1 MAPDLP
7 LAQQA
12 VTVALNLALAVA
24 VGAGAC
30 ALWAARGASWWAAVQ
45 GNRARRVSLAALAI
59 AMLADAGVLWL
70 QAAAMAEV
78 PVSQAGAA
86 AWSMLT
92 ATHFGLAWS
101 IGIGALVF
109 SAAAMALSMQ
119 VPRSSWPV
127 FLTLPGLA
135 VFLYTRSMVSHA
147 ASDGDFGVAL
157 LADWL
162 HLILACL
169 WVGSVLVAGFLVL
182 AAPPAGSV
190 EDRKDCARYVASL
203 SMSATFSLAGIFA
216 SGLFSAWRNLGSAG
230 ALVGS
235 AYGAALLAKLA
246 LVGLAVLLG
255 GINRFVVM
263 PSLLAGLGS
272 GSPVATLAARRFT
285 MVLRIEAGVLLGVL
299 MLAAIL
305 SSTSPPL
312 PR

>member
-1 MAPDLP
+1 
-7 LAQQA
+7 
-12 VTVALNLALAVA
+12 
-24 VGAGAC
+24 
-30 ALWAARGASWWAAVQ
+30 
-45 GNRARRVSLAALAI
+45 
-59 AMLADAGVLWL
+59 MLADAGVLWL

-92 ATHFGLAWS
+92 ETHFGLAWS

-109 SAAAMALSMQ
+109 SATAMALSMH
-119 VPRSSWPV
+119 VRGSWPV
-127 FLTLPGLA
+127 LLNLPGLA
-135 VFLYTRSMVSHA
+135 LFLYTRSMVSHA

-182 AAPPAGSV
+182 AAPRAGSV

-255 GINRFVVM
+255 GVNRFVVM